1 MNVSAP
7 TPKSQYLVRG
17 VLESLAE
24 DKLVL
29 NIPGTDYR
37 LTLVPAVPASA
48 ITTPVGR
55 RIKGTIHA
63 NALRI
68 HAAAGGGRFIE
79 PVYGT
84 PRIVAGKVLE
94 IDEANRQL
102 VVDVAVPMTIT
113 TLPEQRFD
121 IFTVGSMVNFYVN
134 SGATF
139 TPSL

>member
-1 MNVSAP
+1 MNAQAP
-7 TPKSQYLVRG
+7 SQKSQYLARG

-29 NIPGTDYR
+29 SIPGTDYR
-37 LTLVPAVPASA
+37 LTLVPSVPVAA
-48 ITTPVGR
+48 ITTPIGR

-63 NALRI
+63 EALRM

-79 PVYGT
+79 PVYGQ

-94 IDEANRQL
+94 IDEASRQV
-102 VVDVAVPMTIT
+102 VVDVAVPMILT

-121 IFTVGSMVNFYVN
+121 IFTVGSLVNFYVK

-139 TPSL
+139 TPAT